1 LKLFR
6 HSRFLLLLSIMLAS
20 HILHG
25 QVTAGNNPFL
35 ADPTVFY
42 HKGVYYLYGTGG
54 ENNRDSGFIVFTSTD
69 KKKWQY
75 GGFVLKKGESYGNKG
90 FWAPQVFEYKGKFY
104 MAYTANEHI
113 SIAEADSPLGP
124 FTQKELKPLDT
135 ATRMIDPF
143 IFFDSGKIYLYHVRL
158 QEGNRIFV
166 AALNDDLSAIQHAT
180 LKECINADLPWED
193 TQNAEWKVAEGPT
206 ALKHK
211 GLYYLIYSANDF
223 RNPDYAIGYA
233 VADNPVGP
241 WKKYG
246 ANPILSRKDI
256 GTNGTGHGDVF
267 MDGKGKMFYV
277 FHLHNSN
284 NKVSPRKTG
293 MIEVK
298 FKKEKG
304 TPDKIVIK
312 HGTFGLLNKK

>member
-1 LKLFR
+1 MKFFG
-6 HSRFLLLLSIMLAS
+6 HSRFLLLLLIMQVS
-20 HILHG
+20 YTVHG
-25 QVTAGNNPFL
+25 QASGSNNPFL

-54 ENNRDSGFIVFTSTD
+54 ENNRDDGFIVFTSTD
-69 KKKWQY
+69 KKNWQY
-75 GGFVLKKGESYGNKG
+75 SGFALKKGESYGNKG
-90 FWAPQVFEYKGKFY
+90 FWAPQVFEHKGRFY

-113 SIAEADSPLGP
+113 AIAEADSPLGP

-166 AALNDDLSAIQHAT
+166 AELSDDLATIQYAT
-180 LKECINADLPWED
+180 LKECIYAAQHWED
-193 TQNAEWKVAEGPT
+193 TQNVAWKVAEGPT
-206 ALKHK
+206 VLKHK

-223 RNPDYAIGYA
+223 RNPDYALGYA
-233 VADNPVGP
+233 VSDNPAGP
-241 WKKYG
+241 WRKYEG
-246 ANPILSRKDI
+246 NPILSRKDI
-256 GTNGTGHGDVF
+256 GINGTGHGDVF
-267 MDGKGKMFYV
+267 MDGKGKMLYV

-293 MIEVK
+293 MIEIK

-304 TPDKIVIK
+304 MPDKIVIK
-312 HGTFGLLNKK
+312 RGTFRLLNKK